1 MGTTTVSNIQNVLKN
16 LWPQNRVENEVYPDH
31 PFLSRITKDENF
43 VGEDIKLVVR
53 IGDGQG
59 RSVSLANAQVQASA
73 PQYRRF
79 ALTRSKNYQVF
90 RIEGEAIEAAKND
103 VGALVRTLDD
113 EIKGSINNITK
124 DLAVNMFRGRSG
136 NIGSIGS
143 LSAGPPATITLS
155 NVADVTSFEVGMVLV
170 ASATATGANRAN
182 AAGIGAAGAEA
193 GVNIITKVNRSTGVL
208 TFNDGTFAGTAWTTG
223 DFLSAKG
230 DNANASGSGNKALGL
245 ADWLPVT
252 DPSGGESFL
261 GVDRSIDRTRLAGIP
276 LDISS
281 YLPEEGALYAVMECD
296 RNGAR
301 PRDFVVNHTDYQS
314 VLNSLGTK
322 AVTKYEGTGQVGF
335 QTIQINGPKGPVSM
349 YLDQD
354 CPAGVGYCLDMR
366 TWKLYSLGAAPK
378 MLELDGLPMLR
389 LTSDDAYEG
398 RMGYY
403 ANLGC
408 TAPGFNAVVTMPSS

>member
-1 MGTTTVSNIQNVLKN
+1 MATTTVSNIQNVLKN

-43 VGEDIKLVVR
+43 SGTDIKLVVR

-59 RSVSLANAQVQASA
+59 RGVTLSSAQSRASA

-79 ALTRSKNYQVF
+79 SLTRSKNYQVF

-103 VGALVRTLDD
+103 VGSLVRTLDD

-136 NIGSIGS
+136 NIGSIS
-143 LSAGPPATITLS
+143 SVSAGPPATITLS

-170 ASATATGANRAN
+170 ASATPTGANRLTPAT
-182 AAGIGAAGAEA
+182 AT
-193 GVNIITKVNRSTGVL
+193 ITKVNRSTGVL
-208 TFNDGTFAGTAWTTG
+208 TFADNTFAGTNWAAN
-223 DFLSAKG
+223 DFLSVSG

-252 DPSGGESFL
+252 DPSGGENFL
-261 GVDRSIDRTRLAGIP
+261 DVDRSIDRTRLAGIP

-366 TWKLYSLGAAPK
+366 TWKLYSLGPAPK

-389 LTSDDAYEG
+389 LTDDDAYEG

-408 TAPGFNAVVTMPSS
+408 TAPGFNAVVTMPTS